1 MNKSPNQALIEKL
14 KEYKKLTNNQP
25 LTSSLNVDFGKLSL
39 QDVVSKKNVDT
50 QNQIVPNFIRKNRK
64 QSVAKTTKVTG
75 QLSIISHL
83 NNLPQNKGNKC
94 IIINESSSHSQKQK
108 ISEIIN
114 MKPFYY
120 YKQSSSVKEYA
131 YREDQNIAYKEGMED
146 KGKSI
151 DNFYSKPNQSLF
163 CLFDGHGGN
172 MVSKYL
178 QKNFHLVYK
187 NILTAYNFN
196 IEQSLIASFKEID
209 KKIKDLELV
218 SVGSTGCVVH
228 VVQETVS
235 TLRVYCANVGDTR
248 CCLISP
254 VNHRR
259 LTYDHRA
266 DDPEEKKRILNSG
279 GSVINGRVMGALML
293 SRAFGDF
300 EFKSFGVK
308 CDPYF
313 HQIQIDLNEKNQF
326 LIIACDGVWDV
337 MDEDDIRQL
346 IMFCNNS
353 EELCKQIIKGSMKR
367 GAWDNLSVFVV
378 KLT

>member
-1 MNKSPNQALIEKL
+1 MNKSPNQALLEKL

-83 NNLPQNKGNKC
+83 NNLPQNKVNRC
-94 IIINESSSHSQKQK
+94 VVIDESSSQSQKQK

-163 CLFDGHGGN
+163 CLFDGHGGD

-187 NILTAYNFN
+187 AILTAYNFN

>member
-1 MNKSPNQALIEKL
+1 MNKSPNQALLEKL

-94 IIINESSSHSQKQK
+94 IIIDESSSQSQKQK

-120 YKQSSSVKEYA
+120 YKHSSSVKEYA

-163 CLFDGHGGN
+163 CLFDGHGGD

-187 NILTAYNFN
+187 AILTAYNFN

>member
-1 MNKSPNQALIEKL
+1 MNKSPNQALLEKL

-94 IIINESSSHSQKQK
+94 IIIDESSSHSQKQK

-163 CLFDGHGGN
+163 CLFDGHGGD

-187 NILTAYNFN
+187 DILTTYNFN

>member
-1 MNKSPNQALIEKL
+1 M
-14 KEYKKLTNNQP
+14 
-25 LTSSLNVDFGKLSL
+25 
-39 QDVVSKKNVDT
+39 
-50 QNQIVPNFIRKNRK
+50 
-64 QSVAKTTKVTG
+64 
-75 QLSIISHL
+75 
-83 NNLPQNKGNKC
+83 
-94 IIINESSSHSQKQK
+94 
-108 ISEIIN
+108 
-114 MKPFYY
+114 
-120 YKQSSSVKEYA
+120 
-131 YREDQNIAYKEGMED
+131 
-146 KGKSI
+146 
-151 DNFYSKPNQSLF
+151 
-163 CLFDGHGGN
+163 
-172 MVSKYL
+172 
-178 QKNFHLVYK
+178 
-187 NILTAYNFN
+187 
-196 IEQSLIASFKEID
+196 
-209 KKIKDLELV
+209 
-218 SVGSTGCVVH
+218 
-228 VVQETVS
+228 VQETVS

-367 GAWDNLSVFVV
+367 GEWDNLSVFVV

>member
-1 MNKSPNQALIEKL
+1 MNKSPNQALLEKL

-94 IIINESSSHSQKQK
+94 IIIDESSSQSQKQK

-163 CLFDGHGGN
+163 CLFDGHGGD

-187 NILTAYNFN
+187 DILTTYNFN

>member
-39 QDVVSKKNVDT
+39 QDVVSKKNIDT
-50 QNQIVPNFIRKNRK
+50 QKQIVPNFIRKNRK

-94 IIINESSSHSQKQK
+94 IIIDESSSQSQKQK
-108 ISEIIN
+108 ITEIIN

-163 CLFDGHGGN
+163 CLFDGHGGD

-178 QKNFHLVYK
+178 QRNFHLVYK
-187 NILTAYNFN
+187 DILTAYNFN
-196 IEQSLIASFKEID
+196 IEQSLVASFKEID
-209 KKIKDLELV
+209 KKIKDLDLV

-228 VVQETVS
+228 VVQETIS
-235 TLRVYCANVGDTR
+235 TLRVYFANVGDTR

-254 VNHRR
+254 VNHQR

-353 EELCKQIIKGSMKR
+353 EELCKQIIKGAMKR

>member
-1 MNKSPNQALIEKL
+1 MNKSPNQALLEKL

-94 IIINESSSHSQKQK
+94 IIIDESSSQSQKQK

-163 CLFDGHGGN
+163 CLFDGHGGD

-187 NILTAYNFN
+187 DILTAYHFN

-353 EELCKQIIKGSMKR
+353 EELCKQIIKGSIKR

>member
-1 MNKSPNQALIEKL
+1 MNKSPNQALLEKL

-94 IIINESSSHSQKQK
+94 IIIDESSSHSQKQK

-163 CLFDGHGGN
+163 CLFDGHGGD

-187 NILTAYNFN
+187 DILTTYNFN

-209 KKIKDLELV
+209 K
-218 SVGSTGCVVH
+218 
-228 VVQETVS
+228 
-235 TLRVYCANVGDTR
+235 LR
-248 CCLISP
+248 
-254 VNHRR
+254 
-259 LTYDHRA
+259 
-266 DDPEEKKRILNSG
+266 
-279 GSVINGRVMGALML
+279 ALL
-293 SRAFGDF
+293 YS
-300 EFKSFGVK
+300 S
-308 CDPYF
+308 
-313 HQIQIDLNEKNQF
+313 
-326 LIIACDGVWDV
+326 
-337 MDEDDIRQL
+337 
-346 IMFCNNS
+346 
-353 EELCKQIIKGSMKR
+353 
-367 GAWDNLSVFVV
+367 
-378 KLT
+378 

>member
-1 MNKSPNQALIEKL
+1 MNKSPNQALLEKL

-25 LTSSLNVDFGKLSL
+25 LISSLNVDFGKLSL

-83 NNLPQNKGNKC
+83 NNLPQNKDNKC
-94 IIINESSSHSQKQK
+94 IIINESSSQSQKQK

-131 YREDQNIAYKEGMED
+131 YREDQNIAYEEGMED

-163 CLFDGHGGN
+163 CLFDGHGGD

-187 NILTAYNFN
+187 AILTAYNFN

-353 EELCKQIIKGSMKR
+353 EELCKQIIKGSIKR

>member
-1 MNKSPNQALIEKL
+1 MNKSPNQALLEKL

>member
-1 MNKSPNQALIEKL
+1 MNKSPNQALLEKL

-94 IIINESSSHSQKQK
+94 IIMNESSSQSQKQK

-163 CLFDGHGGN
+163 CLFDGHGGD

-187 NILTAYNFN
+187 DILTAYNFN

>member
-1 MNKSPNQALIEKL
+1 MNKSPNQALLEKL

-94 IIINESSSHSQKQK
+94 IIIDESSSKSQKQK

-151 DNFYSKPNQSLF
+151 DNFCSKPNQSLF
-163 CLFDGHGGN
+163 CLFDGHGGD

-178 QKNFHLVYK
+178 QKHFHLVYK
-187 NILTAYNFN
+187 DILTTYNFN

>member
-1 MNKSPNQALIEKL
+1 MNKSPNQALLEKL

-94 IIINESSSHSQKQK
+94 ITIDESSSHSQKQK

-163 CLFDGHGGN
+163 CLFDGHGGD

-187 NILTAYNFN
+187 DILTTYNFN

>member
-1 MNKSPNQALIEKL
+1 MEQKKKSNSPKL
-14 KEYKKLTNNQP
+14 KSILRNKNDHSP
-25 LTSSLNVDFGKLSL
+25 LLRAYTKNSYYTETKEIEDLCDLETGDISVYNPKAKS
-39 QDVVSKKNVDT
+39 VS
-50 QNQIVPNFIRKNRK
+50 QYAYEERKNKKYRNTMEDFNK
-64 QSVAKTTKVTG
+64 
-75 QLSIISHL
+75 IIDRIGKD
-83 NNLPQNKGNKC
+83 PNKGYF
-94 IIINESSSHSQKQK
+94 S
-108 ISEIIN
+108 
-114 MKPFYY
+114 
-120 YKQSSSVKEYA
+120 
-131 YREDQNIAYKEGMED
+131 
-146 KGKSI
+146 
-151 DNFYSKPNQSLF
+151 
-163 CLFDGHGGN
+163 LFDGHGGTEVVDYIRERLYSIFISLYN
-172 MVSKYL
+172 KDS
-178 QKNFHLVYK
+178 N
-187 NILTAYNFN
+187 NITKCFTKAFEIVDSELKKFPHIEN
-196 IEQSLIASFKEID
+196 IGATGTVVFILKETD
-209 KKIKDLELV
+209 VMFGTKKV
-218 SVGSTGCVVH
+218 A
-228 VVQETVS
+228 
-235 TLRVYCANVGDTR
+235 YCANVGDTR

>member
-1 MNKSPNQALIEKL
+1 MNKSPNQALLEKL

-94 IIINESSSHSQKQK
+94 VIIDESSSQSQKQK

-163 CLFDGHGGN
+163 CLFDGHGGD

-187 NILTAYNFN
+187 DILTTYNFN

>member
-1 MNKSPNQALIEKL
+1 MNKSPNQALLEKL

-94 IIINESSSHSQKQK
+94 IIMNESSSQSQKQK

-163 CLFDGHGGN
+163 CLFDGHGGD

-187 NILTAYNFN
+187 DILTTYNFN

>member
-1 MNKSPNQALIEKL
+1 MNKSPNQALLEKL

-94 IIINESSSHSQKQK
+94 IIIDESSSHSQKQK

-163 CLFDGHGGN
+163 CLFDGHGGD

-308 CDPYF
+308 CAPYF